1 MQSVYNFVHLNKSDN
16 VAVALDNIPKGEFIK
31 LTRGTIALQED
42 IEFGHKIA
50 VQPIKKGEFIV
61 KYGEVIG
68 KATSFIKIG
77 EHVHLHNVEGNRGR
91 GDN

>member
-16 VAVALDNIPKGEFIK
+16 VAVALDSIPKGELIK
-31 LTRGTIALQED
+31 LNRGTITLPED
-42 IEFGHKIA
+42 IEFGHKFA

-68 KATSFIKIG
+68 KATSFIEIG

>member
-16 VAVALDNIPKGEFIK
+16 VAVALDNIPNGEFIK
-31 LTRGTIALQED
+31 LNRDIIALQED
-42 IEFGHKIA
+42 IEFGHKFA
-50 VQPIKKGEFIV
+50 VQPISKGEFIV